1 MNNTAKELP
10 RLMTVR
16 EVAELLHLSRTKV
29 YELINLRELRTVK
42 IGRCVRVPEAA
53 VRELLANSGLVE
65 VAAVSK
71 DRRRV
76 R

>member
-1 MNNTAKELP
+1 MRRTVEELP
-10 RLMTVR
+10 RLLTVR
-16 EVAELLHLSRTKV
+16 DVAQRLRLSRTKV
-29 YELINLRELRTVK
+29 YELINLRELRSVK

-65 VAAVSK
+65 AAAVSN
-71 DRRRV
+71 DRRRA

>member
-1 MNNTAKELP
+1 MNNTVQELP

-16 EVAELLHLSRTKV
+16 EVAELLRLSRSKV

-53 VRELLANSGLVE
+53 VRELLANSGL
-65 VAAVSK
+65 
-71 DRRRV
+71 
-76 R
+76 

>member
-16 EVAELLHLSRTKV
+16 EVAELLRLSRTKV

-65 VAAVSK
+65 AAAVSE

>member
-1 MNNTAKELP
+1 MRRTAEELP

-16 EVAELLHLSRTKV
+16 EVAERLRLSRSKV

-53 VRELLANSGLVE
+53 VRELLANSGL
-65 VAAVSK
+65 
-71 DRRRV
+71 
-76 R
+76 

>member
-1 MNNTAKELP
+1 
-10 RLMTVR
+10 MTVR
-16 EVAELLHLSRTKV
+16 EVAEQLRLSWSEV
-29 YELINLRELRTVK
+29 YELINLRELRTEK

-65 VAAVSK
+65 AVAVSE

>member
-10 RLMTVR
+10 KLMTVR
-16 EVAELLHLSRTKV
+16 EVAEQLRLSRSKV

-53 VRELLANSGLVE
+53 VRELLANSGL
-65 VAAVSK
+65 
-71 DRRRV
+71 
-76 R
+76 